1 MSLLFTLRD
10 PKCNDQQQ
18 QALNQLDAHLM
29 HSNAHCIPWSLGATD
44 EGFDSAGQ
52 TPSSGLKEE
61 VNQKT
66 GCICLSINSALIFP
80 SNGLWFHL
88 RKKMVQEVSMR

>member
-29 HSNAHCIPWSLGATD
+29 HSNAHCIPLSQEATD

-52 TPSSGLKEE
+52 TPSSGFKEE
-61 VNQKT
+61 VKQQAGKLWSNSD
-66 GCICLSINSALIFP
+66 CIWTTIILLIFP
-80 SNGLWFHL
+80 SGC
-88 RKKMVQEVSMR
+88 